1 MRHDAGCGCQSG
13 ACGCGACRAR
23 QARAAGGARPG
34 RTGQARASTALV
46 RRARA
51 NLGGPPPVPSLPLA
65 RSGTARIHR
74 WVDTL
79 DAMDELEADGD
90 AFVGSMFSF
99 GLMVPDLV
107 RTVRALRDS
116 WREGKARYGC
126 YCGKGSCDGQHAARA
141 VDGLDACCRAHD
153 LAYDRVGVGTAG
165 GVDMW
170 TPAGI
175 TRTANADLQ
184 LVGCANRAR
193 SVRTPNDP
201 VVNLIVTMFGGRAT
215 VARLLMHP
223 RVPAC
228 VRSESRISVLHLH
241 RIVGC

>member
-1 MRHDAGCGCQSG
+1 ME
-13 ACGCGACRAR
+13 
-23 QARAAGGARPG
+23 
-34 RTGQARASTALV
+34 
-46 RRARA
+46 
-51 NLGGPPPVPSLPLA
+51 
-65 RSGTARIHR
+65 
-74 WVDTL
+74 
-79 DAMDELEADGD
+79 AMDELEADGD

-126 YCGKGSCDGQHAARA
+126 YCGKGSCDGRHAART
-141 VDGLDACCRAHD
+141 VDSLDACCRSHD
-153 LAYDRVGVGTAG
+153 IAYERVGVGTPG

-170 TPAGI
+170 TPVGF
-175 TRTANADLQ
+175 TRTAPADLA

-193 SVRTPNDP
+193 SVATLNDP
-201 VVNLIVTMFGGRAT
+201 VVNLVVTMFSGRVA

-228 VRSESRISVLHLH
+228 VRRESRISVLQLH